1 MIPVKHGYDKA
12 QERQLYSLELP
23 SAQALPESLVLPS
36 RHFACLIAWDARLA
50 SADLISAFIVPLLKA
65 GASYFVCWGP
75 DCERVHD
82 IIDEVV
88 SAEGERYGVPDDAC
102 IMTSWH
108 DSKPLEEA
116 LWFFLVNTWPDP
128 YYEDTTQA
136 VLAISVGEKEWYA
149 AICSALDDPVEFVRR
164 VNEK

>member
-1 MIPVKHGYDKA
+1 MTPVEHGYDQIK
-12 QERQLYSLELP
+12 ERQLYSLEL
-23 SAQALPESLVLPS
+23 SSPEDVPDGLVFPS

-50 SADLISAFIVPLLKA
+50 SADSISTLIVPLLRA

-108 DSKPLEEA
+108 DSELLEDA
-116 LWFFLVNTWPDP
+116 LWFFLVNTCPDQ
-128 YYEDTTQA
+128 YYEDTTLVA
-136 VLAISVGEKEWYA
+136 LAISVGERGWHAE
-149 AICSALDDPVEFVRR
+149 ICSALDNPVEFVRR